1 MLLKKSEHSGENLY
15 EEALA
20 TISCLL
26 EAANIARNNIQTLAT
41 GPREFFRDG
50 RQEEAIVL
58 VQMYNFLHELHNL
71 SCNAP

>member
-1 MLLKKSEHSGENLY
+1 MLLKNRNRVENLY

-26 EAANIARNNIQTLAT
+26 EAANIARSNIQTLAT

-50 RQEEAIVL
+50 RQEETIVL
-58 VQMYNFLHELHNL
+58 VQIYNFLHELHN
-71 SCNAP
+71 SFCNAP